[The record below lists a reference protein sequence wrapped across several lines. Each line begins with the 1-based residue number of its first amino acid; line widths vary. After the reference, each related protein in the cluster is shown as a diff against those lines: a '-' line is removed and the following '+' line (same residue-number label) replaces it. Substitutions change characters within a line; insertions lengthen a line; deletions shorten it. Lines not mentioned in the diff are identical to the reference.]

1 MNPNSG
7 AVSNTG
13 IYPRYRTSFHTRPYI
28 IHSSKAPIAV
38 KNISCSAL

>member
-13 IYPRYRTSFHTRPYI
+13 YHSIYTLPYI
-28 IHSSKAPIAV
+28 IHSNKAPIAV
-38 KNISCSAL
+38 HFKNGVMSL